1 MKNFL
6 KLNALLIFVISINLL
21 AACSNST
28 NSQEE
33 STKTASK
40 SETSDEKVIRVGA
53 TGQSFPNSYQE
64 DGKLIG
70 FDVEVL
76 ETIANNLG
84 YKVQWTLAGFEGLVG
99 QLGVGKL
106 DTIANAFEYTEER
119 AEQYNYSTTY
129 SYTSTG
135 IAVLKDSPYD
145 SVKDLNGQT
154 VAGVL
159 GSNKINVLED

>member
-1 MKNFL
+1 
-6 KLNALLIFVISINLL
+6 
-21 AACSNST
+21 
-28 NSQEE
+28 
-33 STKTASK
+33 
-40 SETSDEKVIRVGA
+40 GA

-64 DGKLIG
+64 DGELIG

-76 ETIANNLG
+76 ETIAKNLG

-135 IAVLKDSPYD
+135 IAVLKDSP
-145 SVKDLNGQT
+145 
-154 VAGVL
+154 
-159 GSNKINVLED
+159 